1 MAAPLTGRRAYFC
14 CLFLVLASGFLGW
27 LLERGREDILPAG
40 DLDRL
45 PLKIGDWSG
54 EDIPVSARDRA
65 ILGTDNLLLRLY
77 RQGDRF
83 LYLYILECSSNR
95 ASFHPPKYCYVG
107 GRTEMV
113 ERGQKSVEWAGG
125 MVPAHRMV
133 FLGPRGKSLVY
144 YWYTYGETILGDYY
158 RQQLL
163 IIGNILLGEPRPA
176 LLVRVS
182 VEGAF
187 DPEIGDEMVAD
198 FARSL
203 LPALEQYL
211 LKSDQATDY

>member
-1 MAAPLTGRRAYFC
+1 MAAPLTVRRAYFC
-14 CLFLVLASGFLGW
+14 GLFLVLAAGFLGW
-27 LLERGREDILPAG
+27 LLERGREDVLPAG

-45 PLKIGDWSG
+45 PLKVGDWSG

-77 RQGDRF
+77 RKGDRF

-95 ASFHPPKYCYVG
+95 ASFHPPEYCYVG
-107 GRTEMV
+107 GRTELV
-113 ERGQKSVEWAGG
+113 ERGRETVGWGG
-125 MVPAHRMV
+125 GEIPAHRMV

-144 YWYTYGETILGDYY
+144 YWYTYGEKILGDYY

-163 IIGNILLGEPRPA
+163 IIGNVLLGKPRSA

-187 DPEIGDEMVAD
+187 APETGDEMVAD

-203 LPALEQYL
+203 LPALDRHL
-211 LKSDQATDY
+211 LTAD

>member
-1 MAAPLTGRRAYFC
+1 MAAPLTGRRAYLIG
-14 CLFLVLASGFLGW
+14 LFLVLLSGFLT
-27 LLERGREDILPAG
+27 LLIERGREDILPAG

-45 PLKIGDWSG
+45 PLQIGDWRG
-54 EDIPVSARDRA
+54 EDIPVSDRDRA

-77 RQGDRF
+77 RKGEWF

-95 ASFHPPKYCYVG
+95 ATFHPPEYCYVG

-113 ERGQKSVEWAGG
+113 GRGREDVSWGG
-125 MVPAHRMV
+125 GVVPAQRMV

-144 YWYTYGETILGDYY
+144 YWYTYGRRILGDYY
-158 RQQLL
+158 RQQLM
-163 IIGNILLGEPRPA
+163 IITNILLGRPRPA

-187 DPEIGDEMVAD
+187 PVETGDEMIDD
-198 FARSL
+198 FARSF
-203 LPALEQYL
+203 LPALDRYL
-211 LKSDQATDY
+211 LTPGPDTDH